1 MNVEVFSSK
10 EEMGAAA
17 AEFGISKLRQ
27 SIAEK
32 GNAAFVVA
40 TGASQFEMLE
50 SFSNSDLPWGKL
62 TGFHLDEYID
72 LPVTH
77 RASFRR
83 YLRNRFVS
91 LLPEP
96 LDNFHFLNGEVDP
109 LEECSRMKSVISKHA
124 IDVAFVGIGENGHL
138 AFNDPP
144 ADFETNEPFHV
155 VSLDQGCREQQ
166 LGEGWF
172 SDIDDVPL
180 RALSMTIRQIM
191 KSGTIVCTVPDKRKA
206 QAVRDA
212 TLGPVAPEVPAS
224 ILQTHPNCHLYLD
237 QAAAS
242 LR

>member
-172 SDIDDVPL
+172 SKALFCPL
-180 RALSMTIRQIM
+180 LSRALRNILFRFMRLKFGLGLPSGFLSLLLFKKLRLLLSMGIF
-191 KSGTIVCTVPDKRKA
+191 
-206 QAVRDA
+206 
-212 TLGPVAPEVPAS
+212 
-224 ILQTHPNCHLYLD
+224 
-237 QAAAS
+237 S
-242 LR
+242 LLLSTFLLKTDC